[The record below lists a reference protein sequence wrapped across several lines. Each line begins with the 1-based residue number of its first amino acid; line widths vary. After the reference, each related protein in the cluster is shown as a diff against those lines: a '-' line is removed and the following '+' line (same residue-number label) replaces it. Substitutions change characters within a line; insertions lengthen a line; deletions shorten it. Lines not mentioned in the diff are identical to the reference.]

1 MTATT
6 LTHALY
12 LVPLVATLA
21 VYVVRLKRRERRNL
35 AQLAASTEAGL
46 LEPASLHP
54 VIDPLRCLGSNA
66 CVRACPEGDVLGLIR
81 GKAHL
86 INPSHCIGHGACR
99 AACPHGAI
107 TLVFGSAKRG
117 VDIPLVS
124 PTFETN
130 VPGVF
135 IAGELGG
142 MGLIRNAVQQ
152 GRQAIDAIRARKGDA
167 KLLDVVIVGAGP
179 AGFAATLAAQA
190 HKLRYATVEQ
200 DSLGGCVF
208 KYPRGKVVMTQPMEL
223 PTIGKVKLR
232 ETTKEA
238 LLSLWQDAERKS
250 GIRVRYQERMEDI
263 VRTDKGFTVKTTRG
277 SYDTR
282 CVLLTIGRRGTP
294 RKLEV
299 AGEDLPKVVYSLVD
313 AEQYR
318 GRHVLVVGGGD
329 AAIEAALAIAEQPKT
344 TVALSYRGEAF
355 ERAKPKNR
363 ERVEAMAASGQ
374 LRMLFKSKVRN
385 ISPAAVQLDHDGKEI
400 ELKNDAVIVCA
411 GGVLPTPFLK
421 KIGITVETK
430 FGTA

>member
-1 MTATT
+1 MFNRLAPA
-6 LTHALY
+6 AL
-12 LVPLVATLA
+12 
-21 VYVVRLKRRERRNL
+21 
-35 AQLAASTEAGL
+35 G
-46 LEPASLHP
+46 
-54 VIDPLRCLGSNA
+54 
-66 CVRACPEGDVLGLIR
+66 
-81 GKAHL
+81 
-86 INPSHCIGHGACR
+86 
-99 AACPHGAI
+99 
-107 TLVFGSAKRG
+107 
-117 VDIPLVS
+117 
-124 PTFETN
+124 
-130 VPGVF
+130 PGT
-135 IAGELGG
+135 
-142 MGLIRNAVQQ
+142 
-152 GRQAIDAIRARKGDA
+152 
-167 KLLDVVIVGAGP
+167 LLDVVIVGAGP

-223 PTIGKVKLR
+223 PSVGKVKLR

-238 LLSLWQDAERKS
+238 LLNLWKDAERKS

-282 CVLLTIGRRGTP
+282 CVLLAIGRRGTP

-299 AGEDLPKVVYSLVD
+299 PGEDLPKVVYSLVD

-355 ERAKPKNR
+355 ERAKPKNH
-363 ERVEAMAASGQ
+363 ERVEAMAAGGQ
-374 LRMLFKSKVRN
+374 LKLLFKSKVRD
-385 ISPAAVQLDHDGKEI
+385 ISAAAVRLEHDGKEI
-400 ELKNDAVIVCA
+400 GLKNDTVIVCA